1 MSHREREDV
10 IKSIMGLYF
19 VSSRQLNAYYP
30 REAPTLNQLKPIIST
45 MKKELINLGAYGDV
59 KPTQC
64 LDTDYY
70 LHRP

>member
-1 MSHREREDV
+1 MPTTRGKHPPSP
-10 IKSIMGLYF
+10 IKTYNIY
-19 VSSRQLNAYYP
+19 
-30 REAPTLNQLKPIIST
+30 

-70 LHRP
+70 LHRR